1 MARKTAQYTV
11 TDNNRD
17 NGKTFLITEM
27 PAAQAEAWAMRAILA
42 LMEGKVDLPEGF
54 ELSGMAGIA
63 QIGIKALAGLRW
75 EVAEPLLDEM
85 FKCVQAM
92 PNPANPQLVR
102 NLIAEDIEEV
112 STRMKLRLEVWK
124 LHTAFLQTVDN
135 LKSPQTTVETKS
147 TRNAKMSPIS

>member
-1 MARKTAQYTV
+1 
-11 TDNNRD
+11 
-17 NGKTFLITEM
+17 
-27 PAAQAEAWAMRAILA
+27 MRAILA

-135 LKSPQTTVETKS
+135 SKSPQATVETKGMR
-147 TRNAKMSPIS
+147 TAKMSQTS